1 MVAHFL
7 IKGLGEDE
15 GGHKHVEIKW
25 LLLIKQHSVSSL
37 LQGPRSHPQSP
48 LLSTDV
54 SGLCDSS
61 PAHTL
66 TSSKPSMYSK
76 R

>member
-1 MVAHFL
+1 MRQANVNERDDVMVAHFL

-37 LQGPRSHPQSP
+37 LQGPRSHP
-48 LLSTDV
+48 V
-54 SGLCDSS
+54 S
-61 PAHTL
+61 L
-66 TSSKPSMYSK
+66 TEH
-76 R
+76 RCQWAV